1 MEPSRLVII
10 VHQMVTLKRGD
21 ELVRLQKRTGDIVPL
36 SEVIEEVGADACRY
50 FFLARSPDSHMDFD
64 LELAA
69 RQSAE
74 NPVYYIQYSHARL
87 AGIRRHAERLG
98 FAGSLASAGADLA
111 LLTSTPEQQLM
122 RWLWRYPEVVEDAA
136 RQLQPHHLAHFALD
150 FARQFHTFYEQCR
163 VVDEA
168 QAELTRARLLLV
180 EAARIVLAN
189 TLALM
194 GIAAPEQMSR
204 TDE

>member
-1 MEPSRLVII
+1 
-10 VHQMVTLKRGD
+10 
-21 ELVRLQKRTGDIVPL
+21 
-36 SEVIEEVGADACRY
+36 
-50 FFLARSPDSHMDFD
+50 
-64 LELAA
+64 
-69 RQSAE
+69 
-74 NPVYYIQYSHARL
+74 
-87 AGIRRHAERLG
+87 
-98 FAGSLASAGADLA
+98 
-111 LLTSTPEQQLM
+111 M

-168 QAELTRARLLLV
+168 QPELTRARLLLV

-194 GIAAPEQMSR
+194 GITAPEHMSR
-204 TDE
+204 ADE